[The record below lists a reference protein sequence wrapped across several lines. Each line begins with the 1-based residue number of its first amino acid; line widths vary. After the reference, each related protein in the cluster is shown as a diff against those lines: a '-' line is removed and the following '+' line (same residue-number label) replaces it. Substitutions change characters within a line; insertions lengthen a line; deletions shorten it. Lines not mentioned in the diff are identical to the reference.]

1 MDITDS
7 FIAFRKEDGEYET
20 SGKIGRRDTIT
31 YRKENAAKKKKKRM
45 ENRKFPLT
53 LAEGGGATNP
63 MALYKLIYIFRD
75 PTTTT

>member
-31 YRKENAAKKKKKRM
+31 YRKENAAKKKKKRI

-53 LAEGGGATNP
+53 LAEGGGGATTP
-63 MALYKLIYIFRD
+63 MAYK
-75 PTTTT
+75 